1 MDKNRKEPAPVIQLS
16 SIKAA
21 CGNCGLKDL
30 CLPLG
35 LSSQDLDALES
46 IVQRR
51 RKVKRGEQLFSM
63 GDPLGALYAVR
74 SGAFKSSELLD
85 DGRVQVTGFH
95 LSGELLGIDAI
106 SDERHPGSAEA
117 LETSEV
123 CELPYAKLETLAREI
138 PGLQHQ
144 LLRLMSGEI
153 AREGALLMMLG
164 KMNAEERLLACLL
177 NFSQRQQR
185 LGFSGTSFRLHMSRQ
200 DIGDYLGLALETVS
214 RLFSRFQEERLIAVC
229 GKHVEIE
236 NMDGLQRRLGVSAG
250 GSQHARGS
258 L

>member
-1 MDKNRKEPAPVIQLS
+1 MDKYHKEPAPVIQLS
-16 SIKAA
+16 SIKVA
-21 CGNCGLKDL
+21 CGNCSLKDL

-35 LSSQDLDALES
+35 LNAHDLDALDS

-51 RKVKRGEQLFSM
+51 RKLKRGEHLFSM
-63 GDPLGALYAVR
+63 GESFGALYAVR

-95 LSGELLGIDAI
+95 LPGELLGIDAI
-106 SDERHPGSAEA
+106 RDERHPGNAEA
-117 LETSEV
+117 LEVSEV
-123 CELPYAKLETLAREI
+123 CELPYAKLETLARDI

-214 RLFSRFQEERLIAVC
+214 RLFSRFQEEGLISVR
-229 GKHVEIE
+229 GKHVQIE
-236 NMDGLQRRLGVSAG
+236 NLDDLHRRLGVSAADTHLAHG
-250 GSQHARGS
+250 RG
-258 L
+258 